1 MASNEGLW
9 EQAVNDSNFTLADSI
24 ALQAQIDAETP
35 VLTNEEVNQRS
46 NDEAIFKL
54 AAISSCIPESVDDY
68 IAMHSAYLEIT
79 GNTVLAAGIRGLSED
94 TRLELAKTYP
104 VLHIEAMD
112 ELKSRTQEMA
122 KIVGLGEYSLRKAN

>member
-24 ALQAQIDAETP
+24 ALQAKIDVETSAP
-35 VLTNEEVNQRS
+35 TDEESNQPK

-68 IAMHSAYLEIT
+68 IVMHSAYLEIT
-79 GNTVLAAGIRGLSED
+79 GNTALASGIRSLSED

-104 VLHIEAMD
+104 ELHNAAME
-112 ELKSRTQEMA
+112 ELKSRHQA
-122 KIVGLGEYSLRKAN
+122 NARIVGLGQYSLKRVV